1 MYEKYHDDYNS
12 NVNVKNFRDS
22 QIDFLKVLRFSLLVI
37 VRLTPCIFHSRRKN
51 F

>member
-12 NVNVKNFRDS
+12 NVNVKNFRDI
-22 QIDFLKVLRFSLLVI
+22 QIDILKVFRFSLLVI
-37 VRLTPCIFHSRRKN
+37 VRLAPCVFRSRRKT